1 MSIRKQTAR
10 NLALAWAEHTPEFTE
25 FVEKNIITVE
35 VLEAA
40 KKVHALKMDKH
51 LNAKTKASRVM
62 ENKAR
67 LLVKYMEENINLRK

>member
-10 NLALAWAEHTPEFTE
+10 NLALTWAEHAPEFTE

-40 KKVHALKMDKH
+40 KRVHTLKAEKH
-51 LNAKTKASRVM
+51 FNTNTKASRVM

-67 LLVKYMEENINLRK
+67 LLVKYLEENINLRK